1 MTQLAKRGNL
11 LGMPSLFNGFFDD
24 DRWLNPDLLNG
35 WKSSVPAANVS
46 ETDEEYVIDLAAPGM
61 SKKDFHVN
69 FENGVLYIKS
79 EKEDE
84 LKKEENGFTRQ
95 EFSYSSF
102 SRSFLL
108 PDGVNEDEIK
118 ATYKEGILSLTLPKR
133 EEVKRMP
140 KREIAIA

>member
-24 DRWLNPDLLNG
+24 DRWFNPDVWNG

-46 ETDEEYVIDLAAPGM
+46 ETEDEFHIDLAAPGM
-61 SKKDFHVN
+61 DKKDFHVN

-84 LKKEENGFTRQ
+84 LKKEEDGYTRQ

-108 PDGVNEDEIK
+108 PDGVNEEMIH
-118 ATYKEGILSLTLPKR
+118 ASYKDGILSLSLPKK
-133 EEVKRMP
+133 EEAKKVLK
-140 KREIAIA
+140 KEIAIS